1 MNTLKKAVYEKVLP
15 CMGKVFAFKNQYINV
30 IYYHDIVQGS
40 GHSFMQTNI
49 DIFKSHMQYLVDNHF
64 ETMRFDD
71 LDKEENFKHKKK
83 RVLIAFDDGWR
94 SNYCEIFEYMK
105 SLGLKYNIFLA
116 VGLIGEN
123 PDYLT
128 WDMVKEMHE
137 SGLCGFGTHTF
148 NHVDFSYETTNFK
161 TEIYKADAILEQHT
175 GIIAKDFCYPY
186 GKYSEASNVLLLS
199 QSNYKR
205 IYTSDLLYSYPRS
218 DKFIMG
224 RCGISND
231 ESFNVFKGKV
241 KGYYNILSML
251 KNHGK

>member
-15 CMGKVFAFKNQYINV
+15 CIGKVFAYKNKYINV
-30 IYYHDIVQGS
+30 IYYHDIVQGP

-71 LDKEENFKHKKK
+71 LDNKENFKYKKK
-83 RVLIAFDDGWR
+83 RALIAFDDGWR

-148 NHVDFSYETTNFK
+148 NHVDFSHGATGYR
-161 TEIYKADAILEQHT
+161 TEIEKADAILEQHT
-175 GIIAKDFCYPY
+175 GIIARDFCYPY

-241 KGYYNILSML
+241 KGYYNILSIL
-251 KNHGK
+251 RNHGK